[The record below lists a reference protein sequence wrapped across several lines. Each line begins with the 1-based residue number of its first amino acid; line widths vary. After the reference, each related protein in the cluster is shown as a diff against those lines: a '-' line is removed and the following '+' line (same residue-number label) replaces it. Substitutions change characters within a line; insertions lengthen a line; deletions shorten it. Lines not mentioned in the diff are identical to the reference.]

1 MARDR
6 VTLGDFDPPNDKLD
20 AAERG
25 IEWGAALLKAR
36 ETVRRI
42 SRARIAPSDGRNL
55 GQRQP
60 EKSVGEMPAT
70 SAPDDHESGKR
81 SSGG

>member
-1 MARDR
+1 LARDR

-25 IEWGAALLKAR
+25 LEWGAALLKAR
-36 ETVRRI
+36 ATVRRI
-42 SRARIAPSDGRNL
+42 SGSRTTGSDGRNVV
-55 GQRQP
+55 QP
-60 EKSVGEMPAT
+60 QPDKSVVETPAA
-70 SAPDDHESGKR
+70 SALHDHESGKR